1 MFGFVALACHGPC
14 HPNSPSAARHGPTLP
29 EEMERVW
36 SEGFDRRKEKS
47 WKKRKQFLQ
56 ISIQSLV
63 YSLVD
68 IQRGLQNGEWN
79 PEELERNKQ
88 ILQDAADDALFYCDY
103 FSRLLAIDGW
113 RRRDV
118 NH

>member
-1 MFGFVALACHGPC
+1 MDHAIE
-14 HPNSPSAARHGPTLP
+14 TLP
-29 EEMERVW
+29 PQLAM
-36 SEGFDRRKEKS
+36 DRRCRKKWNVFGPRDSINEK
-47 WKKRKQFLQ
+47 KKKLEKRKQFLQ

-79 PEELERNKQ
+79 PEELERNEQ

-103 FSRLLAIDGW
+103 FSKLLAIDGW